1 MQCKSDF
8 SFTAVNDYNSQSC
21 NGKHVFYLSSESF
34 SEGVNL
40 LYPNREL
47 LPQQGG
53 LIAKAGP
60 VYKISCL
67 VERFGFMSKVHL
79 CTYLGA

>member
-1 MQCKSDF
+1 MTSPSLPLMIIILKAVMENM
-8 SFTAVNDYNSQSC
+8 SFIYRQKVLDLFTR
-21 NGKHVFYLSSESF
+21 
-34 SEGVNL
+34 EGVNL